1 VEEARRRI
9 AMILDPPTPEV
20 GATYQGRVVNIAKFG
35 AFVSIMPGR
44 DGLLH
49 ISKMAPLN
57 GGKRIGQVED
67 VLELGQAI
75 EVKVDDIDPQG
86 KVSLSLVGDFPESEE
101 TLVLLVPVTR
111 TAVIEVTVAT
121 EAVVTVIVGRASAR
135 RARTPTIHA
144 PARRRRPSKRPSRPN
159 SQAKSATWALVAPA
173 FVDGDSSRRSP
184 RPRRR

>member
-1 VEEARRRI
+1 
-9 AMILDPPTPEV
+9 
-20 GATYQGRVVNIAKFG
+20 VVNLAKFG

-86 KVSLSLVGDFPESEE
+86 KVSLSLVGDFPESEDS
-101 TLVLLVPVTR
+101 
-111 TAVIEVTVAT
+111 
-121 EAVVTVIVGRASAR
+121 GDAR
-135 RARTPTIHA
+135 
-144 PARRRRPSKRPSRPN
+144 PARRESSERSDRGPRDRDRAPRDNASAARPA
-159 SQAKSATWALVAPA
+159 QTSAFEAAFEAELAGEIGDLGPGGPA
-173 FVDGDSSRRSP
+173 FSDGEGGGRRSP

>member
-1 VEEARRRI
+1 
-9 AMILDPPTPEV
+9 
-20 GATYQGRVVNIAKFG
+20 VNIAKFG

-67 VLELGQAI
+67 VLELGQTI

-101 TLVLLVPVTR
+101 GDARPPR
-111 TAVIEVTVAT
+111 SRDNDRGDRGDRG
-121 EAVVTVIVGRASAR
+121 GRDR
-135 RARTPTIHA
+135 DRGPRERTPRENA
-144 PARRRRPSKRPSRPN
+144 PRENAPRESASTRPTASSSSFEAAFEAELADEIGDLGPGG
-159 SQAKSATWALVAPA
+159 PA